1 MSDVKAFRGLR
12 YNKERAGEIKTLIT
26 PPYDVITAQMQDG
39 YYEASPYNIIR
50 LEWGKKYANDT
61 EKENRYTRAATD
73 FKNWQQEGVL
83 ERDEKPAFYLYRQI
97 FTLGNETHTRS
108 GFIASLRAEGYDSGN
123 VLPHEETLPKHKAD
137 RLDLMKST
145 FANFSPIFGLYAEED
160 RRAELLLNGAARN
173 LSPVVDVTDESGV
186 RHMLWKIDNDVTVAA
201 VEKLMSAQKIYI
213 ADGHHR
219 YETASLFASMQRKSD
234 YINGQYIMLA
244 LVNLYDEGLVV
255 LPTHRLV
262 KNVPSLDKN
271 ALLTKI
277 EAEGFSVEKIS
288 GEDDSPLKELVAR
301 INAGGESIP
310 SFGLYFPGEY
320 YLLQAKNKAELV
332 GKFSLDKPLCLRELD
347 VSILHSLIL
356 EKLLSIGKKEMA
368 EEGWLGY
375 TRDEENAVKEV
386 DEQKYQCA
394 FLMGNPLVHQML
406 AVAQAGEKMPQKS
419 TFFYPKIIAGLIVN
433 KLN

>member
-1 MSDVKAFRGLR
+1 MSDIKAFRGLR
-12 YNKERAGEIKTLIT
+12 YDTAKAGEIKTLIT

-39 YYEASPYNIIR
+39 YYEANPYNIIR
-50 LEWGKKYANDT
+50 LEWGKKYAADT
-61 EKENRYTRAATD
+61 ENDNRYTRAAAD
-73 FKNWQQEGVL
+73 FTAWQQTGVL
-83 ERDEKPAFYLYRQI
+83 RRDDKPAFYLYRQQ
-97 FTLGNETHTRS
+97 FTLNGKVHVRS

-160 RRAELLLNGAARN
+160 RRVERLLNEAARSI
-173 LSPVVDVTDESGV
+173 SPVIDVTDESQV
-186 RHMLWKIDNDVTVAA
+186 QHILWKIDDAETVSA

-219 YETASLFASMQRKSD
+219 YETASLFASMQREAGSN
-234 YINGQYIMLA
+234 NGQYIMLA

-262 KNVPSLDKN
+262 KNVPSMDKDE
-271 ALLTKI
+271 LLIKI
-277 EAEGFSVEKIS
+277 AAEGFAVTKIS
-288 GEDDSPLKELVAR
+288 SGSNSPLKELTEK
-301 INAGGESIP
+301 INAGGEEVP
-310 SFGLYFPGEY
+310 SLGLYFPGEY
-320 YLLQAKNKAELV
+320 YLLQAENKTEMLDR
-332 GKFSLDKPLCLRELD
+332 FSLDKPLCLRTLD

-375 TRDEENAVKEV
+375 TRSEEEAIKEV
-386 DEQKYQCA
+386 DNRKYQCS
-394 FLMGNPLVHQML
+394 FLMGNPLMHQML

-419 TFFYPKIIAGLIVN
+419 TFFYPKIIAGLIIN